1 MPINSKECFT
11 DLTLDGQLYEI
22 YQAAQTGGGGGSG
35 TVTSVTGGTGL
46 NGGTITTTGTLSVK
60 YGTTAG
66 TAAEGNDA
74 RLSDA
79 RIPTGSAGGDLAG
92 TYPNPTVD
100 GLQGNP
106 VSAATPASGQTL
118 QWNGSAWVPGAIP
131 SGGSGGGGLVY
142 YLNYQNTTGISPT
155 TGLPTSPVAVSQLGR
170 NYSVGSGSITSA
182 NLTNGSYSLVCGFVT
197 IVGEPNV
204 TEIPAGL
211 WDFNIWADVS
221 ASTGAQTQFQIR
233 IYKYDSTAGTYTS
246 LANSDDI
253 YIYDP
258 ATIAQY
264 IGNVTMPQ
272 TTLLVTDRIYVELW
286 AQKNVTGTR
295 QVSFYFD
302 SLHPTHCHTTFP
314 SVSGNGVVKVVNGV
328 FQSPA
333 STIVNAD
340 VSASAAIEVSKLSQ
354 ATNRILGRTTAGT
367 GSVEELSV
375 AGNLTL
381 ASGTLTSASSDVQI
395 FTASGTW
402 TKPAN
407 AKSVNIQLFG
417 AGGGGGSGRKDSAA
431 ATSKSGGAGG
441 GGGGYLNISFPA
453 SVLGAT
459 ESVTIGAGSAG
470 GAGRTT
476 NATSGI
482 TASSGGNTTFNSIV
496 CQGGNG
502 GGGGT
507 ATTATQANATLN
519 SNAGG
524 TISITANAGSGAP
537 TQATV
542 STQFGGAG
550 GGAGGSISNAIP
562 SVAFNGGLGGRSN
575 VLAFSGGSAGGANT
589 GLPGGAGTNN
599 TLASTGLFA
608 VGSGG
613 GGGGG
618 GLAVSGGDGGNG
630 GFPAGGGGGGGAT
643 ETGTTSGTGGT
654 GADGLAIITT
664 YF

>member
-22 YQAAQTGGGGGSG
+22 YQAAQSGGGGGSG

-66 TAAEGNDA
+66 TAAEGNDS

-79 RIPTGSAGGDLAG
+79 RTPTGSAGGDLAG

-100 GLQGNP
+100 GLQGTP
-106 VSAATPASGQTL
+106 VSNATPVNGQVL
-118 QWNGSAWVPGAIP
+118 QYNGTSWVPGTIP
-131 SGGSGGGGLVY
+131 SGGSGGGGVIY
-142 YLNYQNTTGISPT
+142 YLNFNTAADAPV
-155 TGLPTSPVAVSQLGR
+155 TSIPQTPNASKELG
-170 NYSVGSGSITSA
+170 
-182 NLTNGSYSLVCGFVT
+182 
-197 IVGEPNV
+197 IVGETTATSYLSPILSTASYDFLASFVTDLNV
-204 TEIPAGL
+204 PSATAIPAGI
-211 WDFNIWADVS
+211 WDFNIFVE
-221 ASTGAQTQFQIR
+221 STTTNSSNQIR
-233 IYKYDSTAGTYTS
+233 FKVEVLKYDGVNAPTLLATS
-246 LANSDDI
+246 NDV

-258 ATIAQY
+258 AEINQQVAS
-264 IGNVTMPQ
+264 VVMPQ
-272 TTLLVTDRIYVELW
+272 TTILATDRILVYLYGR
-286 AQKNVTGTR
+286 ANQNNNRLTFHFGGNYPSHTHSTMPSVTGT
-295 QVSFYFD
+295 
-302 SLHPTHCHTTFP
+302 
-314 SVSGNGVVKVVNGV
+314 GVAKVVNGV

-340 VSASAAIEVSKLSQ
+340 VSATAAIEVSKLSQ

-441 GGGGYLNISFPA
+441 GGGSYLNISFPA

-476 NATSGI
+476 TNNGI
-482 TASSGGNTTFNSIV
+482 TASSGGNTTFNSII

-507 ATTATQANATLN
+507 TTTATQASAALN
-519 SNAGG
+519 SNSGG
-524 TISITANAGSGAP
+524 TISITANAGAGAP
-537 TQATV
+537 SQATAT
-542 STQFGGAG
+542 TQFGGAG
-550 GGAGGSISNAIP
+550 GGAGGGISNAIP
-562 SVAFNGGLGGRSN
+562 SVAFNAGTGGRSN
-575 VLAFSGGSAGGANT
+575 VLNFSGGSAGGANT

-618 GLAVSGGDGGNG
+618 GLTVSGGDGGNG

>member
-22 YQAAQTGGGGGSG
+22 YQAAQTGGGGGGSG

-100 GLQGNP
+100 GLQGRP
-106 VSAATPASGQTL
+106 VSSATPYNGQVLQYDGAS
-118 QWNGSAWVPGAIP
+118 WVPGTIP
-131 SGGSGGGGLVY
+131 SGGSGGGGVIY
-142 YLNYQNTTGISPT
+142 YLNFNTAADAP
-155 TGLPTSPVAVSQLGR
+155 
-170 NYSVGSGSITSA
+170 
-182 NLTNGSYSLVCGFVT
+182 LTNIPQTPNTSKELGLVGDVTGTSYLSPILSTANYDFLASFVT
-197 IVGEPNV
+197 DLNV
-204 TEIPAGL
+204 PSATAIPAGI
-211 WDFNIWADVS
+211 WDFNIFIESTTTNS
-221 ASTGAQTQFQIR
+221 ANQIYFKVE
-233 IYKYDSTAGTYTS
+233 ILKYDGVNAPTLLATS
-246 LANSDDI
+246 GDT

-258 ATIAQY
+258 AEINQY
-264 IGNVTMPQ
+264 VTSVVMPQ
-272 TTLLVTDRIYVELW
+272 TTVLATDRIVVYLYGR
-286 AQKNVTGTR
+286 AHQNNNRLTFYFGGQYPSHTHSTMPSVTGT
-295 QVSFYFD
+295 
-302 SLHPTHCHTTFP
+302 
-314 SVSGNGVVKVVNGV
+314 GVAKVVNGV

-340 VSASAAIEVSKLSQ
+340 VSATAAIEVSKLSQ

-417 AGGGGGSGRKDSAA
+417 AGGGGGSGRRHTTTGVVRAAGGGGGGGSYVSINIPATIFSATETVTIGAGGTGGAGQTVDATNGNPGISGGDSSFGSIIAPGGSGGEGGTNVGAA
-431 ATSKSGGAGG
+431 GGLGAIEGSAGGQAANNGGAGSAGSPITAYSSTGYGGAGG
-441 GGGGYLNISFPA
+441 GGGGGVAANN
-453 SVLGAT
+453 GQ
-459 ESVTIGAGSAG
+459 
-470 GAGRTT
+470 
-476 NATSGI
+476 
-482 TASSGGNTTFNSIV
+482 FN
-496 CQGGNG
+496 
-502 GGGGT
+502 
-507 ATTATQANATLN
+507 
-519 SNAGG
+519 
-524 TISITANAGSGAP
+524 
-537 TQATV
+537 
-542 STQFGGAG
+542 GGAG
-550 GGAGGSISNAIP
+550 GRSLPLGFTGGALGNAGGN
-562 SVAFNGGLGGRSN
+562 NGGNGTSN
-575 VLAFSGGSAGGANT
+575 VSAI
-589 GLPGGAGTNN
+589 
-599 TLASTGLFA
+599 SGLFA

-618 GLAVSGGDGGNG
+618 GASISGGAGGGG
-630 GFPAGGGGGGGAT
+630 GFPAAGGGGGGAT
-643 ETGTTSGTGGT
+643 YLGASSGAGGA
-654 GADGLAIITT
+654 GANGIAIITT